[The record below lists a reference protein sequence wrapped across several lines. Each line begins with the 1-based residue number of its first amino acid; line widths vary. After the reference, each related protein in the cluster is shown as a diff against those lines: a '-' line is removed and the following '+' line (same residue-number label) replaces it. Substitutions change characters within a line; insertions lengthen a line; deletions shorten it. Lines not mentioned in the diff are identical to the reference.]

1 MATLGVQSVQIG
13 VKRSIGIRRSL
24 LPIDGFT
31 RPTIQI
37 AHFLSALVC
46 MLIIVCNQVIFFD
59 DRSIKPKLV
68 GIEVLKIK
76 VIDKLKRKLAGRF
89 CNFSSLLAFHVG
101 AHCKGYSLAGQHEFR
116 EFVVAF
122 AILSLGA
129 SGFIGSVQQ
138 LPPEFPVAEI
148 SCSPED
154 ERGA

>member
-1 MATLGVQSVQIG
+1 MATLGGQSVQIG

-24 LPIDGFT
+24 FPIDGLT

-101 AHCKGYSLAGQHEFR
+101 AHCECYSLAGKHEFR

-122 AILSLGA
+122 VILSLGA